1 MDAIFCIRIEWYQ
14 KPIRGWIQPLMDFW
28 WYNQPMVFLLT
39 LQISYSFF
47 KFIRKYFEAYTSV
60 VWSKRNLS
68 VVCPVSDIT
77 IGGILG
83 KCNNH
88 FEAKRVFALAS
99 SRHSDSGDGAQ
110 KSEQEKTG
118 GRGGMG
124 FPPYSLFLSS
134 TFVTPLSISFHS
146 PPSERHVKYLWIPF
160 LVERSWFFI
169 FFILTHSPLEI
180 LLIKE
185 KVGG

>member
-1 MDAIFCIRIEWYQ
+1 M
-14 KPIRGWIQPLMDFW
+14 
-28 WYNQPMVFLLT
+28 T

-47 KFIRKYFEAYTSV
+47 KIYSKYFEAYTSG
-60 VWSKRNLS
+60 VWSKHNLS
-68 VVCPVSDIT
+68 VVCPFSDIT

-83 KCNNH
+83 KCNIN
-88 FEAKRVFALAS
+88 FKAKRVFALACC
-99 SRHSDSGDGAQ
+99 RRSDKGDDAK

-118 GRGGMG
+118 RRGGVR
-124 FPPYSLFLSS
+124 FPPYSLFLFS
-134 TFVTPLSISFHS
+134 TFTTPLSISCHS
-146 PPSERHVKYLWIPF
+146 PPSERRGKYLWIPF

-180 LLIKE
+180 LPIKG